1 MPIELDRPVQIS
13 APDPQ
18 PAQRAV
24 RDSVTFSS
32 AKGRFVH
39 LLVALA

>member
-18 PAQRAV
+18 PAL
-24 RDSVTFSS
+24 RDPVTVSS
-32 AKGRFVH
+32 AKGRCVH